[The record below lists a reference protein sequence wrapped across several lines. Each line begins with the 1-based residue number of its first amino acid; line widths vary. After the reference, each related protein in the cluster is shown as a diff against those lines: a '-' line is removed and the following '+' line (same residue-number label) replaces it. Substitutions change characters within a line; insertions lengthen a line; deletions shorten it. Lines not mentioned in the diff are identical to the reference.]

1 MTSHNL
7 SKLLAQV
14 NTIARPH
21 NHLNNATKALQGS
34 PEARPEA
41 SGRDGLD
48 GDDGDDEHG
57 GRHR

>member
-1 MTSHNL
+1 MTSHSL

-14 NTIARPH
+14 GTIARPPC
-21 NHLNNATKALQGS
+21 HLNKATKALQRF

-41 SGRDGLD
+41 SGRDGFD

-57 GRHR
+57 GRH